1 MITCTDFLSIYQVSV
16 SWLQGKGQLISRYFF
31 FLKESNSS
39 ISVQIFIENQVCGY
53 NVKQL
58 DTLKQ

>member
-1 MITCTDFLSIYQVSV
+1 MVTCTNFPSIYQVSV
-16 SWLQGKGQLISRYFF
+16 SWLQGKGQLISRFLLF

-58 DTLKQ
+58 DTLA